1 MWSSSSA
8 IPSRS
13 GLAESLA
20 RPGGNVTGL
29 TAFGSDL
36 GGKRLELLKEIS
48 PRITRVGAIW
58 NPTVPD
64 KVIEWIETE
73 RAARALGMRLL
84 SLEVKSAGEFD
95 AAYATA
101 RRLRVEAIIVFG
113 LPLMSENSPRT
124 AAFANDAR
132 IPAIFPWRETVE
144 AGGLMSLGPSINDNY
159 HRAAGYVDKI
169 LKGARPAELPIEQ
182 PVKLEMYVNA
192 KTARSTRHQN
202 SQLDSRA
209 RRQGDRVN
217 NRRKLIC
224 CTWRGCDRSAVRFF
238 RAAAGQS
245 LARGFPVTACRPD
258 SLDSDIYG
266 AFLQGMRELGYV
278 EGKNLVIEWRFA
290 EGKNERLP
298 GLAAE
303 LVQLKV
309 DVIVTARHAA
319 TIAAQKATATIPI
332 VMGSAGDPVGSGF
345 VKSLAQPGGNIT
357 GLSNISGDIGPKHLE
372 MLLSMVPKL
381 SRVAVLMNPPT
392 RPMPRF

>member
-1 MWSSSSA
+1 MISRRQVVIALGVGSLVFPFGVLAQQTAKIVRVGFLTVRSRAENRNFPFFMTGMQALGYVEGKNLTIEYLSGEVAQFPEMAAELVRRGVDVIVAPNPETA
-8 IPSRS
+8 IATKNVTTSIPIVVVVVGDPVRS
-13 GLAESLA
+13 GLVESLA

-64 KVIEWIETE
+64 KVIEWIETD

-84 SLEVKSAGEFD
+84 SLEVKTAGEFD

-159 HRAAGYVDKI
+159 RRAAGYVDKI
-169 LKGARPAELPIEQ
+169 LKGAKPAELPIEQ

-192 KTARSTRHQN
+192 KAARTLGIKIPN
-202 SQLDSRA
+202 SILVRA
-209 RRQGDRVN
+209 D
-217 NRRKLIC
+217 K
-224 CTWRGCDRSAVRFF
+224 
-238 RAAAGQS
+238 
-245 LARGFPVTACRPD
+245 
-258 SLDSDIYG
+258 
-266 AFLQGMRELGYV
+266 
-278 EGKNLVIEWRFA
+278 VIE
-290 EGKNERLP
+290 
-298 GLAAE
+298 
-303 LVQLKV
+303 
-309 DVIVTARHAA
+309 
-319 TIAAQKATATIPI
+319 
-332 VMGSAGDPVGSGF
+332 
-345 VKSLAQPGGNIT
+345 
-357 GLSNISGDIGPKHLE
+357 
-372 MLLSMVPKL
+372 
-381 SRVAVLMNPPT
+381 
-392 RPMPRF
+392 

>member
-1 MWSSSSA
+1 MISRRQAVIA
-8 IPSRS
+8 IGVGSLVSPFDVLAQQSVKIARLGFLHVRPRTENRNFPFLMSGMQALGYVEGKNLNIEYLSGEVAQFTEMAAELVRRGVDVIVAPNPETAIAAKNVTTSVPIVVVVVGDPVRS

-64 KVIEWIETE
+64 KVIEWIETD

-84 SLEVKSAGEFD
+84 SLEVRSPGEFD

-101 RRLRVEAIIVFG
+101 RRLRAEAIIVFG
-113 LPLMSENSPRT
+113 LPLMFENSPRT

-159 HRAAGYVDKI
+159 RRAAGYVDKI

-192 KTARSTRHQN
+192 KTARTLGVKIPN
-202 SQLDSRA
+202 SILVRA
-209 RRQGDRVN
+209 D
-217 NRRKLIC
+217 K
-224 CTWRGCDRSAVRFF
+224 
-238 RAAAGQS
+238 
-245 LARGFPVTACRPD
+245 
-258 SLDSDIYG
+258 
-266 AFLQGMRELGYV
+266 
-278 EGKNLVIEWRFA
+278 VIE
-290 EGKNERLP
+290 
-298 GLAAE
+298 
-303 LVQLKV
+303 
-309 DVIVTARHAA
+309 
-319 TIAAQKATATIPI
+319 
-332 VMGSAGDPVGSGF
+332 
-345 VKSLAQPGGNIT
+345 
-357 GLSNISGDIGPKHLE
+357 
-372 MLLSMVPKL
+372 
-381 SRVAVLMNPPT
+381 
-392 RPMPRF
+392 